1 MHSADIQ
8 DRDGCKLLLDGFDL
22 KTIKKIFVDGGY
34 AGKIIKYVKEKYEVL
49 LEVVKRTDLHK
60 FIILK
65 KRWIVERTNSWM
77 TTCKRLTRDYENKI
91 QNQEA
96 MIYLRIRTYAPIAIL
111 VPTLKSWAFCSYQV
125 IWSFNL
131 VYSNFK
137 KATKQAKMCDLW
149 DFSKME

>member
-1 MHSADIQ
+1 MVVHSADIQ

-96 MIYLRIRTYAPIAIL
+96 MIYLRM
-111 VPTLKSWAFCSYQV
+111 SQV
-125 IWSFNL
+125 LLNRL
-131 VYSNFK
+131 
-137 KATKQAKMCDLW
+137 CG
-149 DFSKME
+149 

>member
-1 MHSADIQ
+1 VVVHSADIQ

-96 MIYLRIRTYAPIAIL
+96 MIYLRM
-111 VPTLKSWAFCSYQV
+111 SQV
-125 IWSFNL
+125 LLNRL
-131 VYSNFK
+131 
-137 KATKQAKMCDLW
+137 CG
-149 DFSKME
+149 